1 MAGFEILFEATDQAS
16 PIIEKLSKQMLDA
29 AQRSERFAGDIAVA
43 SQKADESLGRIQ
55 PKASQASASLVSL
68 EQAAN
73 QLKSQLLGFA
83 TVAGLTAFFKDSAEA
98 ALGEQ
103 EALRR
108 LGFAVEATGASF
120 SGEKDKILAFAQEQ
134 QALTQFSDTQTFE
147 ALGRLVRVT
156 GDVGQAMQ
164 GTRLAFGLASASGR
178 DFNSVIE
185 LLGPILNGDASRLR
199 ALKNEFGAFIGD
211 ANSAQEVVDALSKRF
226 LGAAEQQGGFAREL
240 ASLRNR
246 LEDFQETVG
255 AGVLPAFRLFLDGV
269 LKGAQFFEILGTVIA
284 DFAARSITHLDGLA
298 QKARA
303 VFTGQFARLPDISR
317 ETAAKLTAIEEA
329 SGERAVEIERR
340 YSRERQE
347 IVRDEG
353 RIKTRITEKSI
364 EEAQKEQEE
373 KEKSARDAHETVVR
387 LESDR
392 LELEKNHVESR
403 RLMIELEKEERFR
416 QLDQLKEKQLITDQ
430 ELQQARATANEIA
443 RLELEKAKEEQIKG
457 LDEVAET
464 AKRTGDAMASSVG
477 KAVADMILEGKSFE
491 DAMKSVFNTVLRT
504 AIETFTRVAIEAAIA
519 RDAAQGAAFGGG
531 AGAGFA
537 ILGGLALSKGF
548 KFAEGGVVTR
558 PTVGL
563 VGEAGPEA
571 IIPLDKANGL
581 GKTEITIQ
589 QTNNF
594 TLNGNGNGNGNDEHV
609 RQIMRKIADVTRSG
623 AAEGAELV
631 KSILSRSD
639 KVSKQSV

>member
-16 PIIEKLSKQMLDA
+16 PIIEKLSKQMLEA

-43 SQKADESLGRIQ
+43 SQKADESLSKIS
-55 PKASQASASLVSL
+55 PKASQASSSMASL

-73 QLKSQLLGFA
+73 QLKQQILGFA
-83 TVAGLTAFFKDSAEA
+83 TVAGITAFFKDSAEA

-103 EALRR
+103 EALRK

-120 SGEKDKILAFAQEQ
+120 AAEKDKILAFAQEQ
-134 QALTQFSDTQTFE
+134 QELTQFSDTQTFE
-147 ALGRLVRVT
+147 AMGRLVRVT

-185 LLGPILNGDASRLR
+185 LLGPILNGDASRMR

-246 LEDFQETVG
+246 LGDFQEIVG
-255 AGVLPAFRLFLDGV
+255 GGVLPVFRVFLEGV
-269 LKGAQFFEILGTVIA
+269 LIGAQFFEILGTVIA
-284 DFAARSITHLDGLA
+284 DFAAKAVTHLDGLA
-298 QKARA
+298 QKTRA

-317 ETAAKLTAIEEA
+317 ETAAKLAAIEEA
-329 SGERAVEIERR
+329 SGEHAVEIERR
-340 YSRERQE
+340 YSREREE
-347 IVRDEG
+347 IVREEG
-353 RIKTRITEKSI
+353 RIKTRVTEQSI
-364 EEAQKEQEE
+364 EQAQKEQEE
-373 KEKSARDAHETVVR
+373 KEKSARDAHEKVVR
-387 LESDR
+387 LESER
-392 LELEKNHVESR
+392 LELEQNHVEAR
-403 RLMIELEKEERFR
+403 RLIIELEKEERFR
-416 QLDQLKEKQLITDQ
+416 QLDALKEKQLITDQ
-430 ELQQARATANEIA
+430 ELAQARANATEVA
-443 RLELEKAKEEQIKG
+443 RLELEKAQQEQLKG

-464 AKRTGDAMASSVG
+464 AKRTSDAMASSVG
-477 KAVADMILEGKSFE
+477 KAVADMILDGKSFE

-548 KFAEGGVVTR
+548 KFAEGGVVTK

-571 IIPLDKANGL
+571 IIPLDRLNGV
-581 GKTEITIQ
+581 GKTEVTVQ
-589 QTNNF
+589 QTNHF
-594 TLNGNGNGNGNDEHV
+594 TINGSAGDEQV
-609 RQIMRKIADVTRSG
+609 REMMRKISDVTRSG

-631 KSILSRSD
+631 KSILSRQD
-639 KVSKQSV
+639 RVSKQSV

>member
-16 PIIEKLSKQMLDA
+16 PIIEKLSKQMLEA

-43 SQKADESLGRIQ
+43 SQKADESLAKIP
-55 PKASQASASLVSL
+55 PKASQASSSLASL
-68 EQAAN
+68 EQAGN
-73 QLKSQLLGFA
+73 QLKQQLLGFA
-83 TVAGLTAFFKDSAEA
+83 TVAGITAFFKDSAEA
-98 ALGEQ
+98 ALSEQ

-108 LGFAVEATGASF
+108 LGFAVEATGTSF
-120 SGEKDKILAFAQEQ
+120 AGEKDKILAFAQEQ
-134 QALTQFSDTQTFE
+134 QQLTQFSDTQTFE

-164 GTRLAFGLASASGR
+164 GTKLAFGLASASGR

-199 ALKNEFGAFIGD
+199 TLKNEFGAFIGD
-211 ANSAQEVVDALSKRF
+211 ANTAQEVVDALSKRF
-226 LGAAEQQGGFAREL
+226 LGAAEQQSGFGKEL

-246 LEDFQETVG
+246 LGDFQEIVG

-284 DFAARSITHLDGLA
+284 DFAAKAVTHLEGLA

-303 VFTGQFARLPDISR
+303 VFTGQFARLPEISR
-317 ETAAKLTAIEEA
+317 ETAVKLAAIEEA

-353 RIKTRITEKSI
+353 RLKARVTEQSI
-364 EEAQKEQEE
+364 EQAQKEQDE
-373 KEKSARDAHETVVR
+373 KEKSARDAHEKVVR
-387 LESDR
+387 LESER

-403 RLMIELEKEERFR
+403 RLLIELEKEERFR
-416 QLDQLKEKQLITDQ
+416 QLDELKEKQLITDQ
-430 ELQQARATANEIA
+430 ELQQAKISANEVA
-443 RLELEKAKEEQIKG
+443 RLELEKAKEEQLKG

-464 AKRTGDAMASSVG
+464 AKKTGEAMASSVG
-477 KAVADMILEGKSFE
+477 KAVADMILDGKSFE

-548 KFAEGGVVTR
+548 KFQEGGIVTK

-571 IIPLDKANGL
+571 IIPLDRLNGV
-581 GKTEITIQ
+581 GKTEVTIQ

-594 TLNGNGNGNGNDEHV
+594 TINGGAGDEQV
-609 RQIMRKIADVTRSG
+609 REIMRKISDVTRSG

-631 KSILSRSD
+631 KSILSRQD
-639 KVSKQSV
+639 RVSKQSV